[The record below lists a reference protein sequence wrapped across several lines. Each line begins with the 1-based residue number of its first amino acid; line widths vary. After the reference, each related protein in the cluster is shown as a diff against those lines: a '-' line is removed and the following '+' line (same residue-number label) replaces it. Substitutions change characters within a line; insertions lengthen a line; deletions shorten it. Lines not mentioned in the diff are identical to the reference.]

1 MANGD
6 KLEVAVCLRNRIMN
20 DQELAEFGEQF
31 KKLSDGNMDLV
42 YFPDIGEFE
51 LVPKR
56 KINDG
61 DMIIE
66 NGTNS
71 LR

>member
-1 MANGD
+1 MAKGEN
-6 KLEVAVCLRNRIMN
+6 KLEGIWVCLRNRIMN

-31 KKLSDGNMDLV
+31 KHLNDGTMDLV
-42 YFPDIGEFE
+42 YFPDTDEFE

-61 DMIIE
+61 DVII
-66 NGTNS
+66 
-71 LR
+71 

>member
-20 DQELAEFGEQF
+20 DQELTEFGEKF
-31 KKLSDGNMDLV
+31 KQLGDGTMDLV
-42 YFPDIGEFE
+42 FFPDTSEFE

-56 KINDG
+56 KVSNGINMDKKYL
-61 DMIIE
+61 E
-66 NGTNS
+66 NN
-71 LR
+71 